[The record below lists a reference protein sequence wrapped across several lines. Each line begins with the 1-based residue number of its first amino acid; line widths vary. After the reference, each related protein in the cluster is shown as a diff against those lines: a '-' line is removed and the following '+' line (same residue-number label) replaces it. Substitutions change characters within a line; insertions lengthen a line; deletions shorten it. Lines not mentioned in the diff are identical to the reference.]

1 MPALGLLPPQ
11 DSLPAAQRTKEVV
24 VGGRDWA
31 YRRRNR
37 GSEQCN
43 HQPESHVTQLEVP
56 WLPGLCLSLG
66 GGMASLVGDLKLPP
80 SPLQS
85 DRVLQT
91 LGSILRTS
99 FQGATSSGDFS
110 QAYCKSPTP

>member
-1 MPALGLLPPQ
+1 LGCCLPRTACLWPRGLKRSWLGAGTGPT
-11 DSLPAAQRTKEVV
+11 DGETEAQSSATT
-24 VGGRDWA
+24 
-31 YRRRNR
+31 
-37 GSEQCN
+37 SQ
-43 HQPESHVTQLEVP
+43 SHVTQLEVP